1 MQSAERL
8 YIIGN
13 GFDLHY
19 GIKSSYKDFL
29 SYLETNDPLL
39 AEVLFEICSG
49 ELWRNFEEALGS
61 LSPGCLF
68 SNIFNL
74 IGSDDEGDFEW
85 ERQSAS
91 WNYHYQAM
99 RKEVD
104 VGKLSKVFRSWIQQI
119 DTSAAHSDGVIVD
132 TDDTR
137 YLTFNYTM
145 TLEERLGIDPRKI
158 LHIHGSAEDEQL
170 IFGHSGALSAEPLA
184 PQAFYE
190 QDMLEELRIKFI
202 HQTKKPVH
210 LILANSLSWLKTLST
225 VHEIIVA
232 GFSFSP
238 VDLPYIREINSRC
251 ANASWSEFSQNPD
264 AGSKNPIVAQTKVIP
279 YPEFQ

>member
-1 MQSAERL
+1 
-8 YIIGN
+8 
-13 GFDLHY
+13 
-19 GIKSSYKDFL
+19 
-29 SYLETNDPLL
+29 
-39 AEVLFEICSG
+39 
-49 ELWRNFEEALGS
+49 
-61 LSPGCLF
+61 
-68 SNIFNL
+68 
-74 IGSDDEGDFEW
+74 
-85 ERQSAS
+85 
-91 WNYHYQAM
+91 M

-170 IFGHSGALSAEPLA
+170 IFGHSGALSSEPLA

-210 LILANSLSWLKTLST
+210 LILANSLSCLKPFQLFTRSLLQVSVSRLLISPISERST
-225 VHEIIVA
+225 RVA
-232 GFSFSP
+232 RTHLG
-238 VDLPYIREINSRC
+238 VNSRRT
-251 ANASWSEFSQNPD
+251 QM
-264 AGSKNPIVAQTKVIP
+264 
-279 YPEFQ
+279 PEARIQSSPKQK

>member
-74 IGSDDEGDFEW
+74 IDSDDEGDFEW

-170 IFGHSGALSAEPLA
+170 IFGHSGALSSEPLA

-202 HQTKKPVH
+202 HQTKKARSPNSGKFAF
-210 LILANSLSWLKTLST
+210 LA
-225 VHEIIVA
+225 
-232 GFSFSP
+232 
-238 VDLPYIREINSRC
+238 
-251 ANASWSEFSQNPD
+251 
-264 AGSKNPIVAQTKVIP
+264 
-279 YPEFQ
+279 